1 MIRAAL
7 ILALLRGVAALV
19 LGFAIIGGCG
29 VSIKSANA
37 KALTSFPTESDI
49 VPILHEIKIGQRTE
63 EPERLGISSH
73 SIIQV
78 RHNFGRAIIETQ
90 FRGAI
95 RVRFEN
101 FSDREGLGESVRW
114 SVGQFVA
121 DKPSALNFNRECFR
135 PAEIRENEIIDCH
148 EMDSRFIALLR
159 ITKAEAY
166 RLNANN
172 RQFNRDSSSGAEIGS
187 TGGNARR
194 SCYTDC
200 ETSEYRGENRNDE
213 SGKSGDFILIG
224 MNEVTDW
231 SENRAYHGG
240 AVFIGGAALFVA
252 LAGLYLCVTR

>member
-95 RVRFEN
+95 RVRYV
-101 FSDREGLGESVRW
+101 GL
-114 SVGQFVA
+114 
-121 DKPSALNFNRECFR
+121 
-135 PAEIRENEIIDCH
+135 
-148 EMDSRFIALLR
+148 
-159 ITKAEAY
+159 
-166 RLNANN
+166 
-172 RQFNRDSSSGAEIGS
+172 SGS
-187 TGGNARR
+187 LSPTN
-194 SCYTDC
+194 
-200 ETSEYRGENRNDE
+200 
-213 SGKSGDFILIG
+213 
-224 MNEVTDW
+224 
-231 SENRAYHGG
+231 HPH
-240 AVFIGGAALFVA
+240 
-252 LAGLYLCVTR
+252 